1 MIGFD
6 LLFFGNHNH
15 LFSLWVF
22 GSYHQIQ
29 VCVFGNLRSTISGY
43 SRCGFCR
50 RWLQSLAQST
60 TTMLSSSYLTLQ
72 NGSVLT
78 EMWKSKVDLESRKC
92 AQKVKI
98 IQRAWSRNLVCLPD
112 RLCALMLSG
121 RTFVFLRG
129 SLNIWHVLTFA
140 LVDAVKYV
148 AHFTI
153 RAIRF
158 HYCHI
163 FLQIIS
169 TY

>member
-1 MIGFD
+1 MCVLGTTTSSPCWVLETIMIGFD

-29 VCVFGNLRSTISGY
+29 VCVFGNLRSTISGFHCCRFLRTTSY

-78 EMWKSKVDLESRKC
+78 WMWKSKVVDLDSRKW
-92 AQKVKI
+92 KLFKG
-98 IQRAWSRNLVCLPD
+98 LD
-112 RLCALMLSG
+112 
-121 RTFVFLRG
+121 
-129 SLNIWHVLTFA
+129 
-140 LVDAVKYV
+140 
-148 AHFTI
+148 
-153 RAIRF
+153 RAIW
-158 HYCHI
+158 YVC
-163 FLQIIS
+163 QIG
-169 TY
+169 YVLECWVEGHLCFCVAV